1 MLMII
6 VCFPIH
12 TELIVEQRN
21 NSMIYFLELFA
32 NDYFL
37 SLQNSWA
44 NPNGDFR
51 SSQPQ

>member
-1 MLMII
+1 MLVII

-12 TELIVEQRN
+12 TELIVEQKK
-21 NSMIYFLELFA
+21 SIICFLELFA

-44 NPNGDFR
+44 SPNGDFR